1 MTEAMEKLAA
11 CDLSISVSDQDRSD
25 EIGDMAKAMLVFR
38 QNAIERTRLEGEDA
52 RQHQR
57 GLKRTEGLEMMVSE
71 FDRQITG
78 ILSTLASA
86 ATELEMTAE
95 TMSHSVRQT
104 GEQVVTVVSAS
115 DEASANA
122 ETVATASNQ
131 LSISI
136 SEVNRQ
142 VTRSASIARDAAD
155 AASRTDDTVLGLA
168 NAAREIGDVVKLIQ
182 EISGQTNLLALN
194 ATIEAARAGD
204 AGKGFAVVAS
214 EVKSLA
220 TQTSNATED
229 IAAQI
234 AGIRQASDR
243 AATAIREISGTVLEM
258 DAIADAIAKT
268 VDQQQM
274 ATQEIVR
281 NVQHAAAATQQ
292 VSRGIRTVSAAA
304 EETGAAAGQV
314 LGAARELFQQSEI
327 MRLLVTQFL
336 GDVRAA

>member
-234 AGIRQASDR
+234 AGIQQASDR